1 MALEGQGEK
10 AVPNL
15 TVIYAVQMRS
25 ILGKN
30 GEDDA
35 AGLEIV
41 AENGDRFVIAL
52 SGEGM
57 KGLIE
62 DMQSF
67 LDDHPHLAD
76 QKSRPRQ

>member
-1 MALEGQGEK
+1 M
-10 AVPNL
+10 PNL
-15 TVIYAVQMRS
+15 PAIRVVLVRP
-25 ILGKN
+25 ILGEN
-30 GEDDA
+30 DA
-35 AGLEIV
+35 VGLEIV
-41 AENGDRFVIAL
+41 PESGDRFVIAL

>member
-1 MALEGQGEK
+1 MANLPVVRAALIRPVRGEGD
-10 AVPNL
+10 AV
-15 TVIYAVQMRS
+15 
-25 ILGKN
+25 
-30 GEDDA
+30 
-35 AGLEIV
+35 GLEIV
-41 AENGDRFVIAL
+41 PENEGPFVIAL

-67 LDDHPHLAD
+67 LDEHPEIAE